1 MFTFQRVSHLG
12 GTVCQI
18 KVTFRNKSAMLDFAI
33 FAITFVVFLLGLVF
47 YLYPGSSSQTTIP
60 GFNPSDPKE
69 GNLPDIYECGGVH
82 PFLQELHENH
92 GAIASFW
99 IGRKLI
105 VSLADPELFEQH
117 LQVFDK
123 PDELFLVY
131 KSFGENS
138 LLFASG
144 AEGRK
149 KRQLVDK
156 FYSYEA
162 RETFLPSLVEYA
174 QELCSKWSSI
184 PSEQHIPLYQYMTAL
199 TIKLSA
205 CLIFGKAVEKEQ
217 TILELVKN
225 FKTFWTELEAKQSR
239 FTSDVDSPQE
249 KQFSQALEKVQ
260 EAISKIIK
268 SSQSASS
275 GSLIELFQKEDAPHQ
290 QIVDDVL
297 VNLVKSYSLASAL
310 TWALYFLSTHKDV
323 QEKISEEIESFSNL
337 DTLSIEDFEKMKY
350 VKQVVNETLRLSVVE
365 PWTARYQDLDVEI
378 GGHIIPKQTPVIH
391 ALGVVMKSKDMWS
404 QAEVFD
410 PDRFADENIKSI
422 PNCGFKPFGFA
433 GKRQCPGS
441 DLTNLAMTVLITT
454 VCKKLRLF
462 LVDDQVVRPSYLL
475 FTRPEDEV
483 WVYVSKRS

>member
-1 MFTFQRVSHLG
+1 
-12 GTVCQI
+12 
-18 KVTFRNKSAMLDFAI
+18 MLDFAI
-33 FAITFVVFLLGLVF
+33 FAITFVLFLLGLVF

-69 GNLPDIYECGGVH
+69 GNLSDIYECGGVH
-82 PFLQELHENH
+82 PFLQELHETY
-92 GAIASFW
+92 GPIASFW

-105 VSLADPELFEQH
+105 VSLADPALFEQH

-149 KRQLVDK
+149 KRQLVDS
-156 FYSYEA
+156 FYSREA
-162 RETFLPSLVEYA
+162 RVKFLPSLLENA

-184 PSEQHIPLYQYMTAL
+184 PSEQHIPLYQYMTSL

-205 CLIFGKAVEKEQ
+205 CLLFGKAVEKEQ
-217 TILELVKN
+217 TILELVQH

-249 KQFSQALEKVQ
+249 KQFSQALEKAQ
-260 EAISKIIK
+260 ETISKIIK
-268 SSQSASS
+268 NNENACS
-275 GSLIELFQKEDAPHQ
+275 GSLMELFVKDKAPHQ
-290 QIVDDVL
+290 QIVDDAL
-297 VNLVKSYSLASAL
+297 VHLVKSYSLASAL

-323 QEKISEEIESFSNL
+323 QEKIFEEMSRCSKL
-337 DTLSIEDFEKMKY
+337 DTLSIEDFQEMKY
-350 VKQVVNETLRLSVVE
+350 VKQAVNETLRLSVVE
-365 PWTARYQDLDVEI
+365 PWTARYQELDVEI

-391 ALGVVMKSKDMWS
+391 ALGVVMKSKDLWS

-410 PDRFADENIKSI
+410 PDRFEEENMKSM
-422 PNCGFKPFGFA
+422 PNFSFKPFGFA

-441 DLTNLAMTVLITT
+441 DLTDLAMMVLITS
-454 VCKKLRLF
+454 VCKKFRLF

-475 FTRPEDEV
+475 FTRPEEEV